1 MVKINGTEQ
10 DIAGKTVSELLEAE
24 GYDLL
29 KVAVELNEMI
39 LPKAQYG
46 STALKDGDTVE
57 VVSFVGGG

>member
-10 DIAGKTVSELLEAE
+10 DIAGKTVAELLEAE

-39 LPKAQYG
+39 LPKARYG